1 MKQSNF
7 YFTQFLLSLCFKL
20 AYIIL
25 AKILTAIPCE
35 ILSFIGRR
43 KKHCFANHLLS
54 CYVSLNQALFGCSSL
69 NLKLSRLK

>member
-20 AYIIL
+20 AYVIL

-35 ILSFIGRR
+35 ILSLSDVEENIV
-43 KKHCFANHLLS
+43 LLTI
-54 CYVSLNQALFGCSSL
+54 Y
-69 NLKLSRLK
+69 